1 MEFNEV
7 VTTRRSIRRYEARP
21 VAQEDIEAM
30 IQCAMEAPSWKNSQT
45 ARYHIIT
52 SSDMLNKM
60 KTEGLAFQCRELEGC
75 ACFDYHDICQ
85 GSLRLR

>member
-30 IQCAMEAPSWKNSQT
+30 IQCAMEAPSWKTHRQH
-45 ARYHIIT
+45 AII
-52 SSDMLNKM
+52 L
-60 KTEGLAFQCRELEGC
+60 LHPA
-75 ACFDYHDICQ
+75 IC
-85 GSLRLR
+85 

>member
-30 IQCAMEAPSWKNSQT
+30 IQCAMEAPSWKKLTDST
-45 ARYHIIT
+45 LSYYYI
-52 SSDMLNKM
+52 
-60 KTEGLAFQCRELEGC
+60 
-75 ACFDYHDICQ
+75 
-85 GSLRLR
+85 